1 MDTVR
6 YASANKWVK
15 LQCPVYSSLH
25 FALSTATRAKNRS
38 VWKRCRAC
46 RPSQFG
52 KCTLQNKFNVIMKL
66 MKKAGDELICGL
78 DISLHRCEYIHRAY
92 KAAYLRRNNIRFV
105 TTLTHRVWL
114 ALMTSSMTVYQTRR
128 HMSRDLVAV
137 YASGVTEMTSHLRPE
152 VVIGSWR
159 EGGRTLDNNR
169 CITLFIRVCVCVCDN
184 RLWWRHAECSCSAWS
199 IMLCCCF

>member
-78 DISLHRCEYIHRAY
+78 DISLQRCEYASRLQSGLIYDVTIYDLWQHWLIVSGWLSWRHQWLCTKRADTCHVTWSQY
-92 KAAYLRRNNIRFV
+92 AA
-105 TTLTHRVWL
+105 
-114 ALMTSSMTVYQTRR
+114 
-128 HMSRDLVAV
+128 
-137 YASGVTEMTSHLRPE
+137 GVTEMTSHLRPE

-159 EGGRTLDNNR
+159 EGGRKIIAVSL
-169 CITLFIRVCVCVCDN
+169 CLSGCVCVCV
-184 RLWWRHAECSCSAWS
+184 WQQ
-199 IMLCCCF
+199 IMMTSRRMQRQCMEHHVMLLF